1 MSLKTIKIGVLGLQG
16 SFARHIAMLDKL
28 GVQTIQIRYPS
39 EIDNCDGLI
48 LPGGESTTISKLL
61 DEMKFRDRIQKY
73 NRPMF
78 GTCAG
83 AILLSNNSDDPC
95 VQTLNRVPINT
106 QRNAYGRQVESF
118 IASVDLSF
126 DKKPFNAVF
135 IRAPKLRQLGK
146 EVTVLGTINGEIVFV
161 QYENILLST
170 FHPEL
175 TDDPRIHSYFIKQ
188 IIRKK

>member
-1 MSLKTIKIGVLGLQG
+1 MSLTTITIGVLGLQG
-16 SFARHIAMLDKL
+16 SFARHIALLDKL
-28 GVQTIQIRYPS
+28 GVKTIQIRYPS

-83 AILLSNNSDDPC
+83 AILLSNNSDDPR
-95 VQTLNRVPINT
+95 VQTLYRVPINT

-188 IIRKK
+188 IIRK

>member
-1 MSLKTIKIGVLGLQG
+1 MNFKSTTIGVLGLQG
-16 SFARHIAMLDKL
+16 AFARHIAMLDKL
-28 GVQTIQIRYPS
+28 GVQTMQIRYPN

-61 DEMKFRDRIQKY
+61 DEMKLRECIQKY

-83 AILLSNNSDDPC
+83 AILLSRNSDDPRI
-95 VQTLNRVPINT
+95 QTLNRVPINT

-135 IRAPKLRQLGK
+135 IRAPKLRQPGK
-146 EVTVLGTINGEIVFV
+146 EVKVLGTINGEIAFV
-161 QYENILLST
+161 QYKNILLST

-188 IIRKK
+188 LIRK

>member
-1 MSLKTIKIGVLGLQG
+1 MNFKSTTIGVLGLQG
-16 SFARHIAMLDKL
+16 AFARHIAMLDKL
-28 GVQTIQIRYPS
+28 GVQTMQIRYPN

-61 DEMKFRDRIQKY
+61 DEMKLRECIQKY

-83 AILLSNNSDDPC
+83 AILLSRNSDDPRI
-95 VQTLNRVPINT
+95 QTLNRVPINT

-118 IASVDLSF
+118 IASVDLRF

-135 IRAPKLRQLGK
+135 IRAPKLRQPGK
-146 EVTVLGTINGEIVFV
+146 EVKVLGTINGETAFV
-161 QYENILLST
+161 QYKNILLST

-188 IIRKK
+188 LIRK

>member
-1 MSLKTIKIGVLGLQG
+1 MSLKTITIGVLGLQG

-39 EIDNCDGLI
+39 EIDDCDGLI
-48 LPGGESTTISKLL
+48 LPGGESTTISKIL
-61 DEMKFRDRIQKY
+61 DEMKLRERIQKY

-83 AILLSNNSDDPC
+83 AILLSNNSDDPL

-135 IRAPKLRQLGK
+135 IRAPKLLQPGK

-188 IIRKK
+188 LLRK

>member
-1 MSLKTIKIGVLGLQG
+1 MNFKSTTIGVLGLQG
-16 SFARHIAMLDKL
+16 AFARHIAMLDKL
-28 GVQTIQIRYPS
+28 GVQTMQIRYPN

-61 DEMKFRDRIQKY
+61 DEMKLRECIQKY

-83 AILLSNNSDDPC
+83 AILLSRNSDDPRI
-95 VQTLNRVPINT
+95 QTLNRVPINT

-135 IRAPKLRQLGK
+135 IRAPKLRQPGK
-146 EVTVLGTINGEIVFV
+146 EVKVLGTINGETAFV
-161 QYENILLST
+161 QYKNILLST

-188 IIRKK
+188 LIRE

>member
-1 MSLKTIKIGVLGLQG
+1 MSLKSVKIGVLGLQG
-16 SFARHIAMLDKL
+16 AFARHIAMLDKL
-28 GVQTIQIRYPS
+28 GLQTMQIRYPE
-39 EIDNCDGLI
+39 EIDDCDGLI
-48 LPGGESTTISKLL
+48 LPGGESTTISKLM
-61 DEMKFRDRIQKY
+61 DEMMFRERIQKY

-83 AILLSNNSDDPC
+83 AILLSNNSDDLC
-95 VQTLNRVPINT
+95 IQTLNRVPINT

-135 IRAPKLRQLGK
+135 IRAPKFQQLGK
-146 EVTVLGTINGEIVFV
+146 EVKVLGTSNGEIVFV

-188 IIRKK
+188 FIRK

>member
-1 MSLKTIKIGVLGLQG
+1 MSLKTITIGVLGLQG
-16 SFARHIAMLDKL
+16 AFARHIAMLDKL
-28 GVQTIQIRYPS
+28 GVQTKQIRYPN

-61 DEMKFRDRIQKY
+61 DEMKLRDRIQKY

-83 AILLSNNSDDPC
+83 AILLSSNSDDFRVKP
-95 VQTLNRVPINT
+95 LNRVPINT
-106 QRNAYGRQVESF
+106 HRNAYGRQVESF
-118 IASVDLSF
+118 IASVDLTF

-146 EVTVLGTINGEIVFV
+146 EVTALGTINGEIVLV

-175 TDDPRIHSYFIKQ
+175 TDDQRIHSYFIQ
-188 IIRKK
+188 QLIRK

>member
-1 MSLKTIKIGVLGLQG
+1 
-16 SFARHIAMLDKL
+16 MLDKL
-28 GVQTIQIRYPS
+28 GVQTMQIRYPN

-61 DEMKFRDRIQKY
+61 DEMKLRECIQKY

-83 AILLSNNSDDPC
+83 AILLSRNSDDPRI
-95 VQTLNRVPINT
+95 QTLNRVPINT

-118 IASVDLSF
+118 IASVDLRF

-135 IRAPKLRQLGK
+135 IRAPKLRQPGK
-146 EVTVLGTINGEIVFV
+146 EVKVLGTINGETAFV
-161 QYENILLST
+161 QYKNILLST

-188 IIRKK
+188 LIRK

>member
-1 MSLKTIKIGVLGLQG
+1 
-16 SFARHIAMLDKL
+16 MLDKL
-28 GVQTIQIRYPS
+28 GVQTKQIRYPN

-61 DEMKFRDRIQKY
+61 DEMKLRERIQKY

-83 AILLSNNSDDPC
+83 AILLSNNSDDPL
-95 VQTLNRVPINT
+95 VHTLNRVPINT

-135 IRAPKLRQLGK
+135 IRAPKLLQPGK

-188 IIRKK
+188 LIRK

>member
-1 MSLKTIKIGVLGLQG
+1 MSLKTITIGVLGLQG

-28 GVQTIQIRYPS
+28 GVQTIQIRYPE

-73 NRPMF
+73 NHPMF

-83 AILLSNNSDDPC
+83 AILLSNNSDNPH
-95 VQTLNRVPINT
+95 VKTLNRVPINT
-106 QRNAYGRQVESF
+106 KRNAYGRQVESF
-118 IASVDLSF
+118 IAPVELSF

-146 EVTVLGTINGEIVFV
+146 EVTALGTINGEIVLV

-175 TDDPRIHSYFIKQ
+175 TDDQRIHSYFIKQ
-188 IIRKK
+188 LIRK

>member
-1 MSLKTIKIGVLGLQG
+1 MNFKSTTIGVLGLQG
-16 SFARHIAMLDKL
+16 AFARHIAMLDKL
-28 GVQTIQIRYPS
+28 GVQTMQIRYPN

-61 DEMKFRDRIQKY
+61 DEMKLRECIQKY

-83 AILLSNNSDDPC
+83 AILLSRNSDDPRI
-95 VQTLNRVPINT
+95 QTLNRVPINT

-135 IRAPKLRQLGK
+135 IRAPKLRQPGK
-146 EVTVLGTINGEIVFV
+146 EVKVLGTINGEIAFV
-161 QYENILLST
+161 QYKNILLST

-188 IIRKK
+188 LIRE

>member
-1 MSLKTIKIGVLGLQG
+1 MSLKTITIGVLGLQG

-61 DEMKFRDRIQKY
+61 DEIKIRERIQKY
-73 NRPMF
+73 NHPMF

-83 AILLSNNSDDPC
+83 AILLSNNSDDPR

-135 IRAPKLRQLGK
+135 IRAPKLLQPGK

-188 IIRKK
+188 LIRK